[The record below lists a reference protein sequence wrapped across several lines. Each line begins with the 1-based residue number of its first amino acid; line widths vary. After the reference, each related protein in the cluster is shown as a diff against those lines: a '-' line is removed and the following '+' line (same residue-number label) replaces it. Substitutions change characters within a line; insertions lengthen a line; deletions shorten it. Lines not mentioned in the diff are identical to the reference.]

1 MFCTNSDKDMVEDVI
16 EETAEDVIEETAE
29 DVIEETAEDVIEETV
44 DVIEDEPAEELVDIQ
59 TAQTLNAFTINEIN
73 KTGLHSKLKK
83 AVVIDGCYKANDIIG
98 VLSNNIERDKRLIND
113 YDEDEVVVKKTKC
126 GHYMRSAR
134 FFTQKG
140 IERYLSEGRLF
151 SYENACLFFKV
162 QTKNTNYLKWD
173 KQFEKIKECEPKN
186 IKVKSNGIKVKSN
199 DVDSDSDDESDDEA
213 DVNVDYCYD
222 NESDSELDAGAE
234 SDSELDAVRCH
245 DKKSARKSR
254 SNRQLT
260 YKTNLLLKWL
270 FDKRKACKQLGTI
283 TTVANVLK
291 WLDNA
296 DLVDSLDKRKIE
308 YLKSLL

>member
-1 MFCTNSDKDMVEDVI
+1 MHIQNTTDFSDMFRTNSDKELAKDVIEDTVEDVI
-16 EETAEDVIEETAE
+16 EEMPV
-29 DVIEETAEDVIEETV
+29 EETV
-44 DVIEDEPAEELVDIQ
+44 EDEPFEEPVEDEPFEELVDEQESQ
-59 TAQTLNAFTINEIN
+59 TTQTLNAFTINEIN

-113 YDEDEVVVKKTKC
+113 YEEDEVVVKKTKC

-140 IERYLSEGRLF
+140 IERYLSEGKLF

-173 KQFEKIKECEPKN
+173 KQFEKIKECDPE
-186 IKVKSNGIKVKSN
+186 
-199 DVDSDSDDESDDEA
+199 SDDEQNAESDDEQNAESDDESDEEA
-213 DVNVDYCYD
+213 DYCYD
-222 NESDSELDAGAE
+222 DESDSEFE
-234 SDSELDAVRCH
+234 EVCNN
-245 DKKSARKSR
+245 RKTEKIADY
-254 SNRQLT
+254 QKQTT

-283 TTVANVLK
+283 TTVADVLE
-291 WLDNA
+291 WLDES